1 MVKIYWV
8 RNLSEENT
16 STYNDNF
23 FKNKCNV
30 FKLTFFYE
38 IIGFHFATNNCHNS
52 KRSNFSRS
60 EETSFQINLPKE
72 SFIST
77 TKRNLNSL

>member
-8 RNLSEENT
+8 RNLSEENN
-16 STYNDNF
+16 SIYNDT
-23 FKNKCNV
+23 KLYKYVIYENKCNV

-60 EETSFQINLPKE
+60 EETSF
-72 SFIST
+72 
-77 TKRNLNSL
+77 